1 MAHMCRKL
9 RATSSIFL
17 QYENRAY
24 GWQNALMDMRDRINA
39 VIAANP
45 TKTVRSVSLAAGLS
59 DSMLSKFLKGST
71 DSMTI
76 RNAEKL
82 ADALEV
88 DAQWLIFGEGDPDQ
102 ASNIADRIE
111 RLSAE
116 HQALIDQLINQLG
129 RNGTYG

>member
-1 MAHMCRKL
+1 
-9 RATSSIFL
+9 
-17 QYENRAY
+17 
-24 GWQNALMDMRDRINA
+24 MDMRDRINA